1 MGYPVD
7 IKTVNITTA
16 TTTTIFNGP
25 ARILGLS
32 WVVPTNVAAGTI
44 TVRILGLSW
53 VVPTNVAAGTITV
66 NDNTTAMWVVNT
78 PATNTTDYKSPV
90 TGKIMLPGTGIR
102 ANTSLKVTNV
112 AVTHVTVY
120 YG

>member
-1 MGYPVD
+1 MSTYPVD

-25 ARILGLS
+25 ARVLGLS
-32 WVVPTNVAAGTI
+32 WVVPTNVG
-44 TVRILGLSW
+44 
-53 VVPTNVAAGTITV
+53 AGTITV
-66 NDNTTAMWVVNT
+66 NESATAMWIVDT
-78 PATNTTDYKSPV
+78 PATNVTGYLSPV
-90 TGKIMLPGTGIR
+90 TGHIKLPGTGIR

>member
-7 IKTVNITTA
+7 IKTVNITSA
-16 TTTTIFNGP
+16 TTTSVFNGP

-44 TVRILGLSW
+44 TV
-53 VVPTNVAAGTITV
+53 
-66 NDNTTAMWVVNT
+66 NDDTTAMWIVNT
-78 PATNTTDYKSPV
+78 PQTNVTSHLSPV

-102 ANTSLKVTNV
+102 CGTSLVVTNAV
-112 AVTHVTVY
+112 VTHVTVY

>member
-7 IKTVNITTA
+7 IKTANITSA
-16 TTTTIFNGP
+16 TTTTIKSGS

-44 TVRILGLSW
+44 TVLD
-53 VVPTNVAAGTITV
+53 NAAT
-66 NDNTTAMWVVNT
+66 MWIVNT
-78 PATNTTDYKSPV
+78 PATNVSGYLSPV

-102 ANTSLKVTNV
+102 ASTSLKVTNV

>member
-1 MGYPVD
+1 MSYPVD
-7 IKTVNITTA
+7 IKTTNITSA
-16 TTTTIFNGP
+16 TTTTIKSGS
-25 ARILGLS
+25 A
-32 WVVPTNVAAGTI
+32 
-44 TVRILGLSW
+44 RILGLSW

-78 PATNTTDYKSPV
+78 PATNVSGYLSPV
-90 TGKIMLPGTGIR
+90 TGHIKLPGTGIR

>member
-7 IKTVNITTA
+7 IKTTNITTA
-16 TTTTIFNGP
+16 TTTTIKSGS
-25 ARILGLS
+25 A
-32 WVVPTNVAAGTI
+32 
-44 TVRILGLSW
+44 RILGLSW

-66 NDNTTAMWVVNT
+66 NDNTTAMWVVDT

-90 TGKIMLPGTGIR
+90 HGHIMLPGTGSR
-102 ANTSLKVTNV
+102 AGTSLKVTNV
-112 AVTHVTVY
+112 AVTHVTFY

>member
-7 IKTVNITTA
+7 IKTVNITSA

-44 TVRILGLSW
+44 TV
-53 VVPTNVAAGTITV
+53 
-66 NDNTTAMWVVNT
+66 NDDTTAMWVVDT
-78 PATNTTDYKSPV
+78 PATNVSGYLSPV
-90 TGKIMLPGTGIR
+90 TGHIMLPGTGIL
-102 ANTSLKVTNV
+102 AKTSLKVTNAV
-112 AVTHVTVY
+112 VTHVTVY

>member
-1 MGYPVD
+1 MSTYPVD

-16 TTTTIFNGP
+16 TTTTIHAGP

-32 WVVPTNVAAGTI
+32 WVVPTNVG
-44 TVRILGLSW
+44 V
-53 VVPTNVAAGTITV
+53 GTITV
-66 NDNTTAMWVVNT
+66 NDDTTAMWIVDT

-90 TGKIMLPGTGIR
+90 FGHIMLPGTGIR
-102 ANTSLKVTNV
+102 AHTSLKVTNAV
-112 AVTHVTVY
+112 VTHVTVY

>member
-7 IKTVNITTA
+7 IKTVDITTA
-16 TTTTIFNGP
+16 TTTTIHAG
-25 ARILGLS
+25 
-32 WVVPTNVAAGTI
+32 AA
-44 TVRILGLSW
+44 RILGLSW

-66 NDNTTAMWVVNT
+66 NDNTTAMWVVHT
-78 PATNTTDYKSPV
+78 PPTNITSYLAPV

-102 ANTSLKVTNV
+102 CGTKLKVIN
-112 AVTHVTVY
+112 AIVTHVTVY

>member
-16 TTTTIFNGP
+16 TTTTIHAGP
-25 ARILGLS
+25 ARIL
-32 WVVPTNVAAGTI
+32 A
-44 TVRILGLSW
+44 LSW

-66 NDNTTAMWVVNT
+66 NDNTTAMWIVNT
-78 PATNTTDYKSPV
+78 PATNVTGNLSPV
-90 TGKIMLPGTGIR
+90 TGHIKLPGTGIR

>member
-16 TTTTIFNGP
+16 TTTTIHAG
-25 ARILGLS
+25 
-32 WVVPTNVAAGTI
+32 AA
-44 TVRILGLSW
+44 RILGLSW

-66 NDNTTAMWVVNT
+66 NDNTTAMWIVNT
-78 PATNTTDYKSPV
+78 PATNVSGYLSPV
-90 TGKIMLPGTGIR
+90 TGNIKLPGTGIR
-102 ANTSLKVTNV
+102 AGTSLKVTNV

-120 YG
+120 YGQEL

>member
-16 TTTTIFNGP
+16 TTTTIKSGS

-32 WVVPTNVAAGTI
+32 WVVPTNVAVGTI
-44 TVRILGLSW
+44 TVY
-53 VVPTNVAAGTITV
+53 
-66 NDNTTAMWVVNT
+66 DDTTAVWVVNT
-78 PATNTTDYKSPV
+78 PQTNVTSYLAPV

-102 ANTSLKVTNV
+102 AGTSLKVTNV

>member
-7 IKTVNITTA
+7 IKTVNITSA
-16 TTTTIFNGP
+16 TTTTIKSGS
-25 ARILGLS
+25 A
-32 WVVPTNVAAGTI
+32 
-44 TVRILGLSW
+44 RILGLSW

-66 NDNTTAMWVVNT
+66 NDSTTAMWIVNT
-78 PATNTTDYKSPV
+78 PATNVSGYLSPV
-90 TGKIMLPGTGIR
+90 TGHIKLPGTGIR
-102 ANTSLKVTNV
+102 AGTSLKVTNV